1 MADFFRNNILFVF
14 SVCLMIA
21 GLLLQQSVIG
31 LTVSVLLALVA
42 FVRPKA
48 GLSLLLIYF
57 PLRSFIIEVNPA
69 MKITGDI
76 IVLAALFH
84 VIWLGRKDIK
94 SLFQFAIYEW
104 AFFFFIALGSISALF
119 SDVSIPAII
128 FQVRAFMITYFLY
141 YIVKRLDIDKEDV
154 KKFFWITIVVAT
166 VVVIQ
171 GLVEKISGRTL
182 LMPETWVNTVL
193 SPTNRVRIYGLIN
206 NPNRLAVYLSFAM
219 MAVFYFYD
227 RASKGKKVS
236 LAILAILFAGTGMLT
251 YSRGTAIAFGI
262 GLVIYWLLTRHTNT
276 VIRLVAVGAISFVV
290 VLYPVNQLTQWVANS
305 NFDFGTNTPGS
316 NNEVPK
322 EGFDQ
327 KERLKET
334 FDQNTIELSKTSG
347 RLFIVTKGL
356 EIFRDHFI
364 MGTGFATFGDSAT
377 KSYLS
382 PIYEK
387 YEIPSHIYA
396 DNQYIQVMAQT
407 GILGVITFAVFLL
420 GMLIALW
427 KNRQVNK
434 EGSFLMISILLGIFA
449 LGTLYNIW
457 EDKTFTTYYFM
468 MLAYVLH
475 HQRDSVYQYRR

>member
-14 SVCLMIA
+14 SVCLMFTS
-21 GLLLQQSVIG
+21 LLLQQSLIG
-31 LTVSVLLALVA
+31 LAVSAVLALVA
-42 FVRPKA
+42 FIRPKV

-69 MKITGDI
+69 MKIAGDI

-84 VIWLGRKDIK
+84 VVWLGRKDVK

-104 AFFFFIALGSISALF
+104 AFFLFLALGSISALF

-128 FQVRAFMITYFLY
+128 FQLRAFMITYFLY

-166 VVVIQ
+166 VVVVQ
-171 GLVEKISGRTL
+171 GLVEKMSGRTL

-193 SPTNRVRIYGLIN
+193 SPTNRTRIYGLIN
-206 NPNRLAVYLSFAM
+206 NPNRLAVYLSFAI
-219 MAVFYFYD
+219 MAVLYLYG
-227 RASKGKKVS
+227 RVSKGKKIS
-236 LAILAILFAGTGMLT
+236 LAVLSVFFAGTALLT
-251 YSRGTAIAFGI
+251 YSRGTAIAFFI
-262 GLVIYWLLTRHTNT
+262 GLVIYWLLTRYTKM
-276 VIRLVAVGAISFVV
+276 VIRIAAMVAISFVV
-290 VLYPVNQLTQWVANS
+290 ILYPVNQITQWVANS
-305 NFDFGTNTPGS
+305 NFDFGPETPGT
-316 NNEVPK
+316 NHEVPK
-322 EGFDQ
+322 EGVDQ
-327 KERLKET
+327 SDRFKET
-334 FDQNTIELSKTSG
+334 FDQNTVELSKTSG

-356 EIFRDHFI
+356 EVFRDHLI
-364 MGTGFATFGDSAT
+364 IGTGFATFGDSAT

-382 PIYEK
+382 PIYKK

-420 GMLIALW
+420 GMLGALW
-427 KNRQVNK
+427 KNRHVNK

-475 HQRDSVYQYRR
+475 HQRDVRYKY